1 MVPSLLAEQGRIRW
15 ESHPPSGLT
24 SPFWASLGSIV
35 YKGLSP
41 VPLLQ
46 LLPFPSSAHCKSSP
60 PSLAIYPQILSF
72 VSFSTIQLGY
82 FLPKSQFLSKK
93 IKQSIKLWYL
103 NSIIVKT
110 LLLQVKKGTNQQ
122 QQQKPPWFK
131 PKGEF
136 LGLCNY
142 KVQR

>member
-15 ESHPPSGLT
+15 EPHPPSGLT

-110 LLLQVKKGTNQQ
+110 LLLQVKNKWNKNDQEYPQWFSAKGRVS
-122 QQQKPPWFK
+122 
-131 PKGEF
+131 GS
-136 LGLCNY
+136 
-142 KVQR
+142 V